1 MMILI
6 RKPSILLI
14 TLLLL
19 AACNF
24 NKQNSIYPGYSKTT
38 SGMYYHRYTI
48 GAGKNYPDQGDFL
61 ELQLQFFKDSV
72 PLTLHVFKNEHQ
84 SDTLTFDTL
93 QKQFQLY
100 EAVAMLC
107 EGDSCSFICSTSR
120 LLDTSKFTGIASLL
134 KNDSLVRIEAK
145 LLKLIPFKERQEK
158 KQSYDLWCKEML
170 KHELVQLQQYLDTT
184 ELPFPKSPD
193 ENGMYYYVEQKGNG
207 KICKRGDN
215 ISIRYQGK
223 FLNGTIFD
231 DNTVQHEALNFN
243 LGESGQ
249 VIKGIELALYKM
261 HEGDK
266 AILLLPSS
274 LAFGSKGDAGGI
286 VSPFKTVTFA
296 LEILKIN

>member
-1 MMILI
+1 MILI
-6 RKPSILLI
+6 RKLNILLI
-14 TLLLL
+14 TVLFF

-24 NKQNSIYPGYSKTT
+24 DNQNSKYPGYSKTT
-38 SGMYYHRYTI
+38 SGLYYHRYNI
-48 GAGKNYPDQGDFL
+48 GEGKNYPEQGDFL
-61 ELQLQFFKDSV
+61 ELQLRFFLDSV
-72 PLTLHVFKNEHQ
+72 PLTLHVFKNQNQ

-93 QKQFQLY
+93 QLQFQLY
-100 EAVAMLC
+100 EAVALLC
-107 EGDSCSFICSTSR
+107 EGDSCSFICLTDR
-120 LLDTSKFTGIASLL
+120 LLDTSKFTGLAALF

-145 LLKLIPFKERQEK
+145 LLKRISFEERQEK
-158 KQSYDLWCKEML
+158 QKSYALWCSNMQMN
-170 KHELVQLQQYLDTT
+170 ELAQLQSYLDTT
-184 ELPFPKSPD
+184 AIPFPKSPD
-193 ENGMYYYVEQKGNG
+193 VNGMYFYIERSGKG

-231 DNTVQHEALNFN
+231 DNTLQHDALNFN